1 MINVIMIA
9 MLFSVSPGQP
19 ALLEKKKKKK
29 HLETPA
35 VLKPHS
41 KPEML
46 GDLHSKGDE
55 QELRSQLQT
64 QHCTIRDSK

>member
-19 ALLEKKKKKK
+19 ALLEKKKKK

-41 KPEML
+41 EPGML

-55 QELRSQLQT
+55 QELGSQLQT